1 MRCQKKHP
9 NLGAINK
16 NDGSNRLT
24 IQEHDLIHIVDLDE
38 SEVLYRDESVEDLVH
53 VHAPTR
59 PQSNFI
65 RISYDTINQQLCL
78 TVKCYSTLVSLL
90 SDDAKS
96 YLRSNN
102 VVTGNV
108 FVLLDNRVWKVSRV
122 DRANEKTLL
131 CDPDDE
137 TESIW
142 VDNAVVVTNE
152 VQM

>member
-1 MRCQKKHP
+1 
-9 NLGAINK
+9 
-16 NDGSNRLT
+16 
-24 IQEHDLIHIVDLDE
+24 
-38 SEVLYRDESVEDLVH
+38 
-53 VHAPTR
+53 
-59 PQSNFI
+59 
-65 RISYDTINQQLCL
+65 
-78 TVKCYSTLVSLL
+78 VKCYSTLVSLL

-108 FVLLDNRVWKVSRV
+108 FVLLESRVWKVSRV
-122 DRANEKTLL
+122 NRANEKTLL

-142 VDNAVVVTNE
+142 VNNAVVVTNQ